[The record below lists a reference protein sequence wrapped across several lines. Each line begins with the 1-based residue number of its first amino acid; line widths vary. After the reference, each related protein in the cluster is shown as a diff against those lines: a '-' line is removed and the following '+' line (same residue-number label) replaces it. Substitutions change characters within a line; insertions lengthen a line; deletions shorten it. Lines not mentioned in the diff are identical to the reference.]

1 MLPVRPRAGAKR
13 REDSAGS
20 TCPLSPCSPAASLP
34 LDPEAG
40 GALLPAPPTWRAPPA
55 GRGLPSETRARAS
68 RRGQARAT
76 PAPSS
81 RCDFQDPQKS
91 APLAP
96 WRLCSGF
103 LGPDPLLR
111 PRLQQRPEMQPLV
124 SCHPVCRRPRTSRE
138 PPLAP
143 APSCKR
149 VRRRGTG
156 LGSARGRGWTAWAP
170 AGRMGVCAGSWSAR
184 ECGERGDE
192 RSRVRH
198 QRRTG
203 ECEALNA
210 GRLEAHG
217 NAGLRGRGGTRLMR
231 APA

>member
-1 MLPVRPRAGAKR
+1 MPPVRPRAGAKR

-149 VRRRGTG
+149 LRLRHTHQPRPT
-156 LGSARGRGWTAWAP
+156 R
-170 AGRMGVCAGSWSAR
+170 
-184 ECGERGDE
+184 DQD
-192 RSRVRH
+192 H
-198 QRRTG
+198 QRH
-203 ECEALNA
+203 CLPSPHLVP
-210 GRLEAHG
+210 LEGAETHTE
-217 NAGLRGRGGTRLMR
+217 LSSLMIITPCVHPER
-231 APA
+231 PT